1 MTSTFYRKPYT
12 DEVRRNLA
20 TVPRSESAKGPM
32 TAPAASNWGGTAPVR
47 TFVNTP
53 SPVGAYVTRLTA
65 AAAGTPVVGGDAASA
80 DTTNRPAV
88 TVGLPYSFGVW
99 VRPNFAVTL
108 RAQAQFMTGAGGTGS
123 SSGVV
128 NGSSVVCAANVWTF
142 LTVENAIAPAGSVS
156 LRPDVDW
163 VTAPSLTTSSRIDFD
178 ALDPEQ
184 AATLP
189 SYMDGDTSSLSA
201 TEQYRWAGTRNASQ
215 SVKYVPDPVTEI
227 MTPLLLIGPVK
238 QTREGRSATY
248 DYLYSQAAASS
259 VATVG
264 WGGPRN
270 GEHTMIFGTGAAGR
284 AALDFFSGYGSFVL
298 VDDVTPWLSMAFVI
312 DSQGCTLEQTDAVI
326 NGGVEFRPKLTVA
339 YREIRS

>member
-12 DEVRRNLA
+12 DEDRRNIFRDPEARTTASTSWGASGTVTLA
-20 TVPRSESAKGPM
+20 NSGSEPDTM
-32 TAPAASNWGGTAPVR
+32 VRFTRTDTANVRMAELRVGTA
-47 TFVNTP
+47 
-53 SPVGAYVTRLTA
+53 L
-65 AAAGTPVVGGDAASA
+65 VVGTAWTVAIRIRSKV
-80 DTTNRPAV
+80 AV
-88 TVGLPYSFGVW
+88 SLD
-99 VRPNFAVTL
+99 
-108 RAQAQFMTGAGGTGS
+108 
-123 SSGVV
+123 
-128 NGSSVVCAANVWTF
+128 
-142 LTVENAIAPAGSVS
+142 VS
-156 LRPDVDW
+156 LRPDTATATGAVSLGSIAVTTAW
-163 VTAPSLTTSSRIDFD
+163 QTLVLSGTTSATAPTANAGVAFVSSSGAVADYVDIKEVLVERTATTDGIWFS
-178 ALDPEQ
+178 
-184 AATLP
+184 
-189 SYMDGDTSSLSA
+189 GDTPSSA
-201 TEQYRWAGTRNASQ
+201 VDVQYRWAGAKNASA